1 MNLVDWGENLIE
13 AVAQIGKLSLECE
26 QKSTVDQL
34 IEDPG
39 YPYSLNI
46 LLTEK
51 NGEFYWEGTEIE
63 ETSDDFRQ
71 YLFRNG
77 SSRGTNYSPTA
88 RITTLSNT
96 FNQKVLGWFKKV
108 QRSSNSTKTYFS
120 AIYKLLTDKQDSI
133 LAELE
138 DKFTQLNDR
147 AIISLKINGR
157 FLYDIPAFVD
167 AFLFL
172 VNEKDLELSA
182 SNQVCSICGQRKD
195 TVIGKMS
202 VFRFYTLDKPGFVAG
217 GFDEQQAWRN
227 YPVCLACK
235 TFIEEGR
242 RIIEDRL
249 RFNFYGLSYLLIP
262 KFILSPNL
270 DDEDYQS
277 IFQFLYSQDKEIRLQ
292 HKKAQ
297 SFMTTEEDILETLA
311 DVNNKLAVNLIFLQ
325 KIQSAERIL
334 LLIEDVLPSRLKELF
349 KTKIRI
355 EQLLYSEGTHPF
367 HFGFI
372 RTFFSSSVDKY
383 FLDIVDSVFK
393 ERSLHF
399 PFLLKFIMQEIR
411 KDFYEAG
418 SNSSFFYKVRQAI
431 AVVLFLEQ
439 SGVLEM
445 KGGNAMGSRFDSLFE
460 VFGQQMDTNEK
471 KAIFLLGALT
481 QMLLDV
487 QQSKRNSK
495 PFLKQLMSLKMDE
508 RTIKG
513 LLPKVINKLQEY
525 DAYQRSHQ
533 QLAEEISTLFMAA
546 QKNWRMSIDELNFYF
561 VCGMNL
567 VSKVKEVLFTKE
579 EATLDA
585 K

>member
-1 MNLVDWGENLIE
+1 VNLFCRGENLIE
-13 AVAQIGKLSLECE
+13 AIAQIGKLALERE

-39 YPYSLNI
+39 YPYSLNV
-46 LLTEK
+46 LLSEK
-51 NGEFYWEGTEIE
+51 NGEFSWEGTEIE

-96 FNQKVLGWFKKV
+96 FQQKVLGWFKKV
-108 QRSSNSTKTYFS
+108 QRSGNSTNPYFS
-120 AIYKLLTDKQDSI
+120 AIYQLLTDKQNSI

-138 DKFTQLNDR
+138 EKFTQLNDR
-147 AIISLKINGR
+147 AIISLKINGQ
-157 FLYDIPAFVD
+157 FLYNIPPFVD

-349 KTKIRI
+349 KAKIHV

-411 KDFYEAG
+411 KDFYEAE
-418 SNSSFFYKVRQAI
+418 SNPSFFYKVRQAI

-579 EATLDA
+579 EATIDA

>member
-1 MNLVDWGENLIE
+1 
-13 AVAQIGKLSLECE
+13 
-26 QKSTVDQL
+26 
-34 IEDPG
+34 
-39 YPYSLNI
+39 
-46 LLTEK
+46 
-51 NGEFYWEGTEIE
+51 
-63 ETSDDFRQ
+63 
-71 YLFRNG
+71 
-77 SSRGTNYSPTA
+77 
-88 RITTLSNT
+88 
-96 FNQKVLGWFKKV
+96 
-108 QRSSNSTKTYFS
+108 
-120 AIYKLLTDKQDSI
+120 
-133 LAELE
+133 
-138 DKFTQLNDR
+138 
-147 AIISLKINGR
+147 
-157 FLYDIPAFVD
+157 
-167 AFLFL
+167 
-172 VNEKDLELSA
+172 
-182 SNQVCSICGQRKD
+182 
-195 TVIGKMS
+195 
-202 VFRFYTLDKPGFVAG
+202 
-217 GFDEQQAWRN
+217 
-227 YPVCLACK
+227 
-235 TFIEEGR
+235 
-242 RIIEDRL
+242 
-249 RFNFYGLSYLLIP
+249 
-262 KFILSPNL
+262 
-270 DDEDYQS
+270 
-277 IFQFLYSQDKEIRLQ
+277 
-292 HKKAQ
+292 
-297 SFMTTEEDILETLA
+297 
-311 DVNNKLAVNLIFLQ
+311 
-325 KIQSAERIL
+325 
-334 LLIEDVLPSRLKELF
+334 
-349 KTKIRI
+349 
-355 EQLLYSEGTHPF
+355 
-367 HFGFI
+367 
-372 RTFFSSSVDKY
+372 
-383 FLDIVDSVFK
+383 
-393 ERSLHF
+393 LHF